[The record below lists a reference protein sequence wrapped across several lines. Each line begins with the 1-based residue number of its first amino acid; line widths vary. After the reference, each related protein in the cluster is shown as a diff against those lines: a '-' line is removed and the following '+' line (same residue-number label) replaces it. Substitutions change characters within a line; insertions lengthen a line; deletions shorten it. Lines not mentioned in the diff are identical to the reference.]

1 MNPQL
6 LDRGLT
12 WFVVFL
18 FSTTLH
24 EAGHALAAL
33 KLGDPTAYEG
43 GQVSLNP
50 LPHIRRAPRRD
61 GPRPASSPSSPRH
74 WMMGWASAPYDP
86 LWAHRYPKR
95 AALMAAAGPA
105 ANLLLVIV
113 AGLAD
118 PGGRLDRASST
129 LPTARASPR
138 SPPRRRA
145 SWATGAVTPLSIL
158 FSLNLLL
165 FTFNLLP
172 LPPLD
177 GSAILPGFMSDDMA
191 RRFHDLPAP
200 ADVLDDRPARGLA
213 GLPAASPVPCRLW
226 RSTCSTTPEPVTSE
240 EPSAATIAILLLCGA
255 SPSPRLPCPSPSC

>member
-1 MNPQL
+1 MSPDVL
-6 LDRGLT
+6 ILGLT
-12 WFVVFL
+12 WFVVFI

-24 EAGHALAAL
+24 EAGHAFAAW

-50 LPHIRRAPRRD
+50 LPHIQREPIGMILVPLITFAGSR
-61 GPRPASSPSSPRH
+61 

-113 AGLAD
+113 SGLLIRIGVWTGVFYAPD
-118 PGGRLDRASST
+118 AANFTTVTAAVPG
-129 LPTARASPR
+129 
-138 SPPRRRA
+138 

-165 FTFNLLP
+165 FAFNLIP
-172 LPPLD
+172 FPPLD
-177 GSAILPGFMSDDMA
+177 GSAILPALMGDDAA
-191 RRFHDLPAP
+191 RRFHGFIRQPMFSLIGLLAAWRVFPVV
-200 ADVLDDRPARGLA
+200 ADPLQTLA
-213 GLPAASPVPCRLW
+213 LN
-226 RSTCSTTPEPVTSE
+226 
-240 EPSAATIAILLLCGA
+240 LLYPGA
-255 SPSPRLPCPSPSC
+255 GYH